1 MHFVYVLKSE
11 RNHRFYIGCTSNLQ
25 RRIDEHNNG
34 KVRSTKAF
42 VPWTI
47 IFIEKYT
54 SKTEAFK
61 REKQLKSYKG
71 GKAFKELLK
80 KSERWQSPRIT
91 G

>member
-1 MHFVYVLKSE
+1 MHFVYVLMSE